1 MVAPSAG
8 ARRPHPI
15 IKHLEERGWLP
26 PDEAGERMTTESTT
40 IRELRSTL
48 LYLRRSRAV
57 GQDAAAALAQAD
69 RSISNALHRVGAS
82 SRFELLS
89 WRDQYTSDKNI
100 KAFGEKLASAI
111 RASIPYRFIIKQYL
125 SGGRPD
131 TEKTRRIG
139 TLKEELYY
147 ARESDPR
154 VPAAP
159 ISAYTNEYLL
169 SLRTDRNL
177 AYDVLPTTPADQHA
191 AIADELDLIVD
202 GFLAYLAGRPELTES
217 TEPER
222 IQQKFA
228 ACVQSIAV
236 RAGAMGSIDRLLAE
250 SQQVARAVI
259 DEGLVVPHLDPKT
272 PNFIQEEDGTLRL
285 VDMDNAVT
293 IRTSRDVLR
302 AHVAFDPLLE
312 LPMGERLARVRS
324 IETAIFYTTYRSTRA
339 IERRENVP
347 FAQWRGAVMRR
358 AQGHIGNWQS
368 LCALPEVRSRYP
380 TIADLAVRARE
391 LGIGAHRSG

>member
-1 MVAPSAG
+1 
-8 ARRPHPI
+8 
-15 IKHLEERGWLP
+15 
-26 PDEAGERMTTESTT
+26 MTTESTT

-48 LYLRRSRAV
+48 LYLRRSRAS
-57 GQDAAAALAQAD
+57 GQDETAAIEQAD
-69 RSISNALHRVGAS
+69 RSITTALHRVGAS

-111 RASIPYRFIIKQYL
+111 RKSIPYRFIIKQYL

-147 ARESDPR
+147 ARELEPSL
-154 VPAAP
+154 PAAA
-159 ISAYTNEYLL
+159 ISAYTGEYLL

-177 AYDVLPTTPADQHA
+177 AYDVLPSIPTDQHTA
-191 AIADELDLIVD
+191 VADTLDRITD
-202 GFLAYLAGRPELTES
+202 GFLAYLATRPELTDA

-222 IQQKFA
+222 VGQKLA
-228 ACVQSIAV
+228 ACLQSIAV
-236 RAGAMGSIDRLLAE
+236 RVGAMGSIDRLLSEAQRV
-250 SQQVARAVI
+250 SDVVVGQ
-259 DEGLVVPHLDPKT
+259 GLVLPHLDPKT
-272 PNFIQEEDGTLRL
+272 PNFIQEEDGLLRL

-302 AHVAFDPLLE
+302 AHVAFDPLFSLRLE
-312 LPMGERLARVRS
+312 ERLARIDRM
-324 IETAIFYTTYRSTRA
+324 ETALFYTTYRAARA

-347 FAQWRGAVMRR
+347 FTQWHDTVTRR
-358 AQGHIGNWQS
+358 ARGHVGNWES
-368 LCALPEVRSRYP
+368 LCVLPEILATYP
-380 TIADLAVRARE
+380 AIADLATRARE
-391 LGIGAHRSG
+391 MGLDAYDPRRDSITP